1 MLAMRKKTAPTTEQ
15 AAAPNKERIVSS
27 AKSLFAAKGFAAT
40 GLREIAANAG
50 VSLGNIY
57 NHFQS
62 KEEIFQSVFDSKQIE
77 ESLADTFVLIA
88 DDFPLNIDKVILSIK
103 RTVDANYELY
113 RIVYIDLIEFGAVN
127 TNRLL
132 ENLLSFGQSI
142 FREMLYDK
150 ARRGILKELDY
161 DFFARQF
168 LIAQISFFSSLRV
181 LPAIRMDRY
190 TDEEI
195 SKMMANVILN
205 GIRREP
211 NAS

>member
-1 MLAMRKKTAPTTEQ
+1 
-15 AAAPNKERIVSS
+15 
-27 AKSLFAAKGFAAT
+27 
-40 GLREIAANAG
+40 
-50 VSLGNIY
+50 
-57 NHFQS
+57 
-62 KEEIFQSVFDSKQIE
+62 
-77 ESLADTFVLIA
+77 
-88 DDFPLNIDKVILSIK
+88 VILSIK